1 MPQGQVIVHVERKAG
16 AQPCCPTCSKPAPG
30 YDSRRRRWRHLDTCQ
45 YKTILEAD
53 VPRVKCPEHGV
64 VTTTVPWAEPNSGF
78 TALFEALVIDWLK
91 EASTS
96 AVARLMG
103 LSWNAIDGIM
113 QRAVKRGLAR
123 RKKTCA
129 QHLGVDETAFR
140 KRHDYVSIVSD
151 QDNGTVLYVGKD
163 RKKADLKQ
171 WFEALPRSCLEA
183 IESVS
188 MDMWPAFINATL
200 EMVPGA
206 ESKIA
211 FDKFHVA
218 KYLGEAVDK
227 VRREEHRKLMKAGKA
242 DLKGTKYDWLS
253 NPKNMTRRQ
262 KQRFKALRDSTLK
275 TARAW
280 AIKELAMSLWGY
292 VSKTWARK
300 GWARWLS
307 WAVRCRL
314 EPMKKVA
321 KTIKKHLWGI
331 LNAIVL
337 KVSNGPAEGINSRI
351 KAIKVRSHG
360 FRNKERFANLSFC
373 RARQKAASDT
383 GVTDVGSSVIVS
395 KNCSSSS
402 RLVPLRKF
410 SNSGTSRCKGKA
422 RSRVKSRSER
432 RACCKNA
439 SLDNVLFIGAYM
451 FLNDLRQNSLIGGW
465 NGGYR
470 VHFRLLEM
478 VVNRRYF
485 TTEQ

>member
-1 MPQGQVIVHVERKAG
+1 M
-16 AQPCCPTCSKPAPG
+16 
-30 YDSRRRRWRHLDTCQ
+30 
-45 YKTILEAD
+45 
-53 VPRVKCPEHGV
+53 
-64 VTTTVPWAEPNSGF
+64 
-78 TALFEALVIDWLK
+78 
-91 EASTS
+91 
-96 AVARLMG
+96 
-103 LSWNAIDGIM
+103 
-113 QRAVKRGLAR
+113 
-123 RKKTCA
+123 
-129 QHLGVDETAFR
+129 
-140 KRHDYVSIVSD
+140 
-151 QDNGTVLYVGKD
+151 GKD

-200 EMVPGA
+200 ERVPGA

-227 VRREEHRKLMKAGKA
+227 VRREEHRKLIKAGKA

-360 FRNKERFANLSFC
+360 FRNKERFANAIYFHL
-373 RARQKAASDT
+373 
-383 GVTDVGSSVIVS
+383 GG
-395 KNCSSSS
+395 
-402 RLVPLRKF
+402 
-410 SNSGTSRCKGKA
+410 
-422 RSRVKSRSER
+422 
-432 RACCKNA
+432 
-439 SLDNVLFIGAYM
+439 LDLYPEAIS
-451 FLNDLRQNSLIGGW
+451 QQ
-465 NGGYR
+465 
-470 VHFRLLEM
+470 LLP
-478 VVNRRYF
+478 
-485 TTEQ
+485 T